1 MLKLEGLKLAP
12 EEKEAALHRRAARL
26 LRIPEE
32 DVLSVQVLRRSIDA
46 REELHLVYTV
56 AAEVRQEKQVLRRC
70 RDRRV
75 SRFAPERYALPEV
88 LSSPEVPPVVVGAG
102 PGGLFAALVLARCG
116 LRPILLERGRDTTA
130 RQRDVETFWRT
141 GVLDPESN
149 VQFGEG
155 GAGAFSDGKL
165 NTGTKDLRHRWILGE
180 LVRCGAPESIL
191 TDAKPHVGTDM
202 LHIALQNLRQELLSL
217 GAQVRFGHRLEGLES
232 RDGVLTGLHV
242 RAGEGTY
249 RLPVRAVVLAPG
261 HSARDTFQ
269 MLYEAGVPMEAK
281 PFAVGVRIE
290 HRQRDMDAAQYRQY
304 AGHPCLPASTYK
316 LSCHTAAGR
325 GVFSFCVCPGGQ
337 VVAAASEPGR
347 VVESRDGVLTG
358 LHVRAGEGTYRLPVR
373 AVVLAPGHSARDTFQ
388 MLYEAGVPM
397 EAKPFAVGV
406 RIEHRQRDMDA
417 AQYRQYAGHPCLPA
431 STYKLSC
438 HTAAGRGVFSFCVC
452 PGGQVVAAAS
462 EPGRVVTNGMSHYAR
477 SGENINGG
485 MLVGVTPEDFGTD
498 HPLAGVAWQRQLE
511 EAAFRLGGGGFLAPC
526 QRVEDFL
533 AHRPSTGPG
542 AVLPSYR
549 PGVTWCDLHDCLP
562 SFLTGAMEEALPL
575 LERKLRGYAQPDAL
589 LTAVETRSSSPVRIL
604 RDESGQSALRGLYPC
619 GEGAGYAGGIL
630 SAAADGMRCA
640 EKIWEVYS

>member
-1 MLKLEGLKLAP
+1 MLRIENLKLSPGGGP
-12 EEKEAALHRRAARL
+12 SALRNAILHI
-26 LRIPEE
+26 LRIPEK
-32 DVLSVQVLRRSIDA
+32 DLLALHILRRSIDA
-46 REELHLVYTV
+46 REGVRMVYTV
-56 AAEVRQEKQVLRRC
+56 EVEAADEAAVLRRC
-70 RDRRV
+70 RDKHV
-75 SRFAPERYALPEV
+75 SKAAPRPVYQLPEPV
-88 LSSPEVPPVVVGAG
+88 TPPEVPPVVVGAG
-102 PGGLFAALVLARCG
+102 PAGLFAALVLARAG
-116 LRPILLERGRDTTA
+116 ARPILLERGRRVEDRTA
-130 RQRDVETFWRT
+130 DVERFWST
-141 GVLDPESN
+141 GELDLTSN

-165 NTGTKDLRHRWILGE
+165 NTGTKDLRHRFILEE
-180 LVRCGAPESIL
+180 LVRCGAPKEIL
-191 TDAKPHVGTDM
+191 YDAKPHVGTDY
-202 LHIALQNLRQELLSL
+202 LHIALKNLRRELLDL
-217 GAQVRFGHRLEGLES
+217 GADIRFES
-232 RDGVLTGLHV
+232 QLTDLDIRDGALRGITVTGP
-242 RAGEGTY
+242 EGTY
-249 RLPVRAVVLAPG
+249 TLPCRQLILCPG
-261 HSARDTFQ
+261 HSARDTFE
-269 MLYEAGVPMEAK
+269 ML
-281 PFAVGVRIE
+281 
-290 HRQRDMDAAQYRQY
+290 HRR
-304 AGHPCLPASTYK
+304 
-316 LSCHTAAGR
+316 
-325 GVFSFCVCPGGQ
+325 
-337 VVAAASEPGR
+337 
-347 VVESRDGVLTG
+347 
-358 LHVRAGEGTYRLPVR
+358 
-373 AVVLAPGHSARDTFQ
+373 
-388 MLYEAGVPM
+388 GVPM

>member
-165 NTGTKDLRHRWILGE
+165 NTGTKDLRHRWILEE

-290 HRQRDMDAAQYRQY
+290 HRQADCDAAQYRQY
-304 AGHPCLPASTYK
+304 AGHPGLPVSTYK
-316 LSCHTAAGR
+316 LSCHLPGGRAAY
-325 GVFSFCVCPGGQ
+325 SFCVCPGGE
-337 VVAAASEPGR
+337 VVAAASEA
-347 VVESRDGVLTG
+347 E
-358 LHVRAGEGTYRLPVR
+358 
-373 AVVLAPGHSARDTFQ
+373 
-388 MLYEAGVPM
+388 
-397 EAKPFAVGV
+397 
-406 RIEHRQRDMDA
+406 
-417 AQYRQYAGHPCLPA
+417 
-431 STYKLSC
+431 
-438 HTAAGRGVFSFCVC
+438 
-452 PGGQVVAAAS
+452 
-462 EPGRVVTNGMSHYAR
+462 RVVTNGMSEFAR
-477 SGENINGG
+477 DKENINGG
-485 MLVGVTPEDFGTD
+485 LLVNVTPEDYGGAED
-498 HPLAGVAWQRQLE
+498 PLAGIAFQRKLE
-511 EAAFRLGGGGFLAPC
+511 SAAYALGGGDYRAPA
-526 QRVEDFL
+526 QRVGDFL
-533 AHRPSTGPG
+533 AGRPSVGPG
-542 AVLPSYR
+542 RVHPSYR
-549 PGVTWCDLHDCLP
+549 PGVTWTDLRRCLP
-562 SFLTGAMEEALPL
+562 PFVADTIAGALPL
-575 LERKLRGYAQPDAL
+575 LGQKLRGYDDPDAV
-589 LTAVETRSSSPVRIL
+589 LTAVESRSSSPVRIP
-604 RDESGQSALRGLYPC
+604 RDGTCQSSLRGLYPC

-630 SAAADGMRCA
+630 SAAADGMHCA
-640 EKIWEVYS
+640 EQLCQSIQKESDCL